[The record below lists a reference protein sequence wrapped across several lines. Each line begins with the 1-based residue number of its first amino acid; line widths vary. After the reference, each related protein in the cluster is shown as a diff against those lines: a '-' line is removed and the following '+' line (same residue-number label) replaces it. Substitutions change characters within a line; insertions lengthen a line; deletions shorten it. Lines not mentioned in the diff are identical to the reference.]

1 MRTRLLALPAAA
13 LMTFALAACGSD
25 EETPAAAEST
35 GCQYV
40 ESGAAAKPADLP
52 PSEPE
57 NPESLTIATNRG
69 DIAVTLD
76 AENAPCAVNSFAS
89 LAEQGY
95 FDDTVCHRVV
105 PNFVL
110 QCGDPTA
117 TGTGGPG
124 YSFGDEVTGSET
136 YPAGTLAMANSGPD
150 TNGSQFF
157 IVLEGAQLD
166 PLYTVFGTVDDAGL
180 KVAEDIA
187 AKGTGPDGT
196 APAEEVRIESVG

>member
-25 EETPAAAEST
+25 EEEPAAAEPS
-35 GCQYV
+35 GCEYV
-40 ESGAAAKPADLP
+40 ETGDAAKPVDLP
-52 PSEPE
+52 PSEPVGGDE
-57 NPESLTIATNRG
+57 LTIATNRG
-69 DIAVTLD
+69 DIKVSLTPD
-76 AENAPCAVNSFAS
+76 SAPCAVNSFVS

-117 TGTGGPG
+117 TGSGGPG
-124 YSFGDEVTGSET
+124 YAFPDEVTGSET

-180 KVAEDIA
+180 QVAEDIA
-187 AKGTGPDGT
+187 AEGTGPDGT
-196 APAEEVRIESVG
+196 APLNEVRIESVG

>member
-13 LMTFALAACGSD
+13 LMTLALSACGSD
-25 EETPAAAEST
+25 EEAPAAEPS

-40 ESGAAAKPADLP
+40 ETGDAAKPADLP
-52 PSEPE
+52 PSDPQD
-57 NPESLTIATNRG
+57 PESLTIATNRG

-76 AENAPCAVNSFAS
+76 AANAPCAVNSFAS

-105 PNFVL
+105 PGFVL

-124 YSFGDEVTGSET
+124 YSFADEVTGAET

-166 PLYTVFGTVDDAGL
+166 PLYTVFGTVDEAGL
-180 KVAEDIA
+180 QVAEDIA
-187 AKGTGPDGT
+187 AEGNGPDGV
-196 APAEEVRIESVG
+196 APLNEVRIESVS